1 MFLFQTEEEPEK
13 PIDPVPAPTP
23 SPAEPE
29 PTKELTKIE
38 PEPAGETKAPESTV
52 VVEPTPTEPS
62 PTTENNQTIIN
73 KTLTSNTVVD
83 PPVAETVPTS
93 ESVFDPL
100 PVTELSFPLPLVL
113 NTPKAKL
120 EPLLDPALNIKEEK
134 LFSNEHLKSGNGV
147 GAETEERP
155 DQADMD
161 GASALAALASAASI
175 AQNTVK
181 QETNGIKNEIDE
193 VRSSGTTFLIYILY

>member
-13 PIDPVPAPTP
+13 PIDSIPAPTP

-29 PTKELTKIE
+29 PTKELTKTE
-38 PEPAGETKAPESTV
+38 PEPAGETKAPEPTA
-52 VVEPTPTEPS
+52 VVESTPTEPS
-62 PTTENNQTIIN
+62 PTTEKNQTMIN
-73 KTLTSNTVVD
+73 ETKTSDAVQD

-100 PVTELSFPLPLVL
+100 PVTEPGFPLPLVL

-134 LFSNEHLKSGNGV
+134 LFSSEPLKSGNGV

-193 VRSSGTTFLIYILY
+193 VRSSRTK